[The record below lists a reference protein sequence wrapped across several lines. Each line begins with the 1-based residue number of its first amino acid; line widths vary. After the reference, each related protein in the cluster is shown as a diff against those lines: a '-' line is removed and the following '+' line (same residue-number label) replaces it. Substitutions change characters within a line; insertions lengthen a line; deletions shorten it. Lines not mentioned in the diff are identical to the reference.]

1 MTRDE
6 VLRLLASVHR
16 VNGEIAWIQE
26 RIKRLDAS
34 RQRITPAYSAVP
46 GRGENKGA
54 IEHITARIME
64 LEARLETLQSEYTKQ
79 YKLVESAI
87 CLVAKQDYQVAE
99 ILSLRYLDDLNWT
112 AVIAIMSYARS
123 YAFRL
128 HNRGIKILRGLKK
141 LAVD

>member
-64 LEARLETLQSEYTKQ
+64 LEARLETKRGEYTKQ

-87 CLVAKQDYQVAE
+87 CLVAKQDYQAAE
-99 ILSLRYLDDLNWT
+99 ILSLRYLDDLNW
-112 AVIAIMSYARS
+112 AAISDIVSCDRS
-123 YAFRL
+123 SVFRW
-128 HNRGIKILRGLKK
+128 HKRGIKILRGLKK